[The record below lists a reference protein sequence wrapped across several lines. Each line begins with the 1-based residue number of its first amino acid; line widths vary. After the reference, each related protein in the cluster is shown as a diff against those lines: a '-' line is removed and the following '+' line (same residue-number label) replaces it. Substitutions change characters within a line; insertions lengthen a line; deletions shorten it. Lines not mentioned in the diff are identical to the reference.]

1 MKTSI
6 GRRLFFSLSALL
18 VALWLLVI
26 ASVAWVVRYE
36 TNEVFDSALQETA
49 QRILPLVEAQI
60 SAGIRDVPSVAKP
73 HDEYLSYQVVDL
85 KNDVLV
91 RSHDAPLVMYPVSL
105 AKGIHEK
112 GNQFFYVE
120 PNDRN
125 TLFVI
130 LAENAGHRAST
141 MKDVLLFLGLPL
153 LVLIPL
159 TGIFVF
165 LSVRRAQATIQDL
178 GAQLSSRN
186 SFDLKPI
193 ETDFLPIELVALG
206 ESINSLMNRLRLALE
221 SERNF
226 AANSAHELRT
236 PIAIAM
242 AQVDVLK
249 SELSGEKLNRAL
261 DARKMLERLE
271 GMTVKLLQLARAE
284 AGVALNLAPVDL
296 AAVVEMVTREYQFKY
311 PNPTRLQVAD
321 GCKLVLGD
329 TDAIGIVVQNLLENA
344 FKYAPAESI
353 IEIGCDSDGV
363 LSISND
369 CVAISKDM
377 LEMLRQRFVR
387 ADQSKSGSGIGLA
400 IVEAIVRQ
408 CHAKLELVSP
418 CYQNNRGFRVRV
430 RFSPIP
436 SEGR

>member
-1 MKTSI
+1 MKPSI
-6 GRRLFFSLSALL
+6 GRRLFFSLSAMLI
-18 VALWLLVI
+18 ALWLVVI
-26 ASVAWVVRYE
+26 ASVTWVVRYE

-60 SAGIRDVPSVAKP
+60 SAGIRDVPAISTP

-105 AKGIHEK
+105 AKGIQEK
-112 GNQFFYVE
+112 GNQVFYVE

-125 TLFVI
+125 SLFVI

-141 MKDVLLFLGLPL
+141 LKDVLLFLGLPL

-165 LSVRRAQATIQDL
+165 LSARRAQATIQDL

-186 SFDLKPI
+186 SFDLKPL
-193 ETDFLPIELVALG
+193 ETSSLPMELTGLG

-249 SELSGEKLNRAL
+249 SELTGEALNRAV

-271 GMTVKLLQLARAE
+271 TMTVKLLQLARAE

-296 AAVVEMVTREYQFKY
+296 AAVVKMVVHEYQFKY
-311 PNPTRLQVAD
+311 ANPTRVEVAD
-321 GCKLVLGD
+321 GCKPVLGD

-344 FKYAPAESI
+344 FKHAPADSMVAI
-353 IEIGCDSDGV
+353 ACDSDGV

-369 CVAISKDM
+369 CAAIPEDM
-377 LEMLRQRFVR
+377 LKTLRQRFVR
-387 ADQSKSGSGIGLA
+387 VDQTKSGSGIGLA
-400 IVEAIVRQ
+400 IVEAVVRQ
-408 CHAKLELVSP
+408 CHAKFELVSP
-418 CYQNNRGFRVRV
+418 CYPNGRGFMARIS
-430 RFSPIP
+430 FNLANTHTH
-436 SEGR
+436 